1 MPEACSIRLQ
11 TACRWAVIVLVV
23 LHWTTELD
31 PSDGHDLYRHCL
43 HSIYRAIDEQF
54 INRDQLG
61 ALEQE
66 PGTSVMGQCVSVPCL
81 RKQQDRSGEQWLC

>member
-11 TACRWAVIVLVV
+11 TPCRWAVTVMVV
-23 LHWTTELD
+23 LNWTTELD
-31 PSDGHDLYRHCL
+31 PSDGHELNRRCL
-43 HSIYRAIDEQF
+43 HSINLAIDEQF

-61 ALEQE
+61 ALEHE

-81 RKQQDRSGEQWLC
+81 RKQQDRSR